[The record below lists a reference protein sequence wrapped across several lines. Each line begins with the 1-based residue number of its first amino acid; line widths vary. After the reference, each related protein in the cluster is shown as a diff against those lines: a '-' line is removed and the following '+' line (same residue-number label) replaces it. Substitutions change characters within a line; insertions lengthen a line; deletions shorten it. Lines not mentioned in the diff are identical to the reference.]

1 MFDHALGIL
10 ARGKRAGSGWAPPMN
25 ILRSAPL
32 GATRGGL
39 VSQDHCTS
47 YLTDKC
53 SVQNRDV
60 TGGKA
65 VYARAVIE
73 PGELIA
79 VWSGRI
85 IGPDE
90 LDELEPEIRR
100 HTVQVE
106 EGLYLAS
113 LTPDEPPDY
122 INHSCEP
129 NAALD
134 GQVAIVAMHRIQPGE
149 EVTIDYAMCDGS
161 AYDEF
166 DCECGS
172 ALCRGRVSADDWR
185 NPTLWERY
193 AGHFSPYLQRR
204 IDALKQQMRRRFRR
218 KRGLV
223 AVTAEA
229 RGNTA

>member
-1 MFDHALGIL
+1 MSH
-10 ARGKRAGSGWAPPMN
+10 GSTA
-25 ILRSAPL
+25 
-32 GATRGGL
+32 
-39 VSQDHCTS
+39 

-53 SVQNRDV
+53 EVQNRDV

-65 VYARAVIE
+65 VYARDLIE

-85 IGPDE
+85 IPTE
-90 LDELEPEIRR
+90 ALDELSAEIRR

-113 LTPDEPPDY
+113 LSPDEPPDF

-129 NAALD
+129 NAGLD
-134 GQVAIVAMHRIQPGE
+134 GQVAIVALHRIHAGE

-166 DCECGS
+166 DCACGS
-172 ALCRGRVSADDWR
+172 AACRGRVTGEDWR
-185 NPTLWERY
+185 NPILWERY
-193 AGHFSPYLQRR
+193 AGHFSPYLERR
-204 IDALKQQMRRRFRR
+204 IRALKKRRFRG
-218 KRGLV
+218 KHSLV
-223 AVTAEA
+223 AAGTEAAGGTA
-229 RGNTA
+229 

>member
-1 MFDHALGIL
+1 MSPESTA
-10 ARGKRAGSGWAPPMN
+10 
-25 ILRSAPL
+25 
-32 GATRGGL
+32 
-39 VSQDHCTS
+39 

-53 SVQNRDV
+53 EVQNRDV

-65 VYARAVIE
+65 VFARDVIE

-79 VWSGRI
+79 VWSGRLVTAQ
-85 IGPDE
+85 E
-90 LDELEPEIRR
+90 LDELPPDIRR

-113 LTPDEPPDY
+113 LNPDEPPDF
-122 INHSCEP
+122 INHNCEP
-129 NAALD
+129 NAGLD
-134 GQVAIVAMHRIQPGE
+134 GQIAIVAMQRIQPGE

-166 DCECGS
+166 DCECGAS
-172 ALCRGRVSADDWR
+172 ACRGRVSRDDWR

-204 IDALKQQMRRRFRR
+204 IEVLRRARAPRRLKR
-218 KRGLV
+218 KRALDLAASEVQGG
-223 AVTAEA
+223 A
-229 RGNTA
+229 R

>member
-1 MFDHALGIL
+1 
-10 ARGKRAGSGWAPPMN
+10 
-25 ILRSAPL
+25 
-32 GATRGGL
+32 
-39 VSQDHCTS
+39 
-47 YLTDKC
+47 
-53 SVQNRDV
+53 
-60 TGGKA
+60 
-65 VYARAVIE
+65 VIE
-73 PGELIA
+73 RGELIA

-85 IGPDE
+85 VGA
-90 LDELEPEIRR
+90 DELEELPESIRL

-113 LTPDEPPDY
+113 LSPDEPPDF

-129 NAALD
+129 NSGLD
-134 GQVAIVAMHRIQPGE
+134 GQVSIVALHCIQPGE

-172 ALCRGRVSADDWR
+172 AICRGRVSGDDWQ

-204 IDALKQQMRRRFRR
+204 IDTLKQRMGRRFRR
-218 KRGLV
+218 KRGLM
-223 AVTAEA
+223 AVVTEA
-229 RGNTA
+229 PGNTA